1 MHFHKALYIFLIL
14 ILFGCTTPI
23 DIFDFSDA
31 EKKVVIDGYITD
43 ALKSHEIKISYSS
56 TFNSD
61 GIYIQEYEEAAV
73 VVLLDELGN
82 QIVFEHDEKGLY
94 KSSLFQAQFD
104 VNYEL
109 KVTIDESVYSSTFK
123 SLPLEST
130 PLDLSYTSSVR
141 EELSSTGSSLRP
153 VNGVSVTANV
163 PSSSSDTY
171 LLWEQKQFYI
181 YEAVDFPY
189 PGHDDQAAFF
199 ADFAASVYHGRIY
212 EWWYRYCYLQE
223 LDLLSINLEILEKK
237 NNDGGL
243 TISNEINFIP
253 CSAKLEHDYAI
264 RVKQLNLDVEA
275 YVYWESIRDATQS
288 SGGIFDAA
296 PFSIRG
302 NMTDQNGAFAL
313 GYFGVYREANE
324 DVFFNNS
331 ELALCDLQYPEA
343 CGGDHSLDVDPC
355 LDCEKAEGESNSKD
369 KPFWWR

>member
-1 MHFHKALYIFLIL
+1 MKKAGGVGRQGRRSNPLSKVIRSARASASV
-14 ILFGCTTPI
+14 PI
-23 DIFDFSDA
+23 C
-31 EKKVVIDGYITD
+31 
-43 ALKSHEIKISYSS
+43 
-56 TFNSD
+56 
-61 GIYIQEYEEAAV
+61 
-73 VVLLDELGN
+73 
-82 QIVFEHDEKGLY
+82 
-94 KSSLFQAQFD
+94 SLFECIWGPPFFFG
-104 VNYEL
+104 L
-109 KVTIDESVYSSTFK
+109 H
-123 SLPLEST
+123 
-130 PLDLSYTSSVR
+130 
-141 EELSSTGSSLRP
+141 
-153 VNGVSVTANV
+153 NG
-163 PSSSSDTY
+163 
-171 LLWEQKQFYI
+171 
-181 YEAVDFPY
+181 DFFP
-189 PGHDDQAAFF
+189 AFF